1 MDSFK
6 PVADA
11 ILNRVITSNP
21 RVPGVVAMA
30 TDKRG
35 NFYEG
40 GGGQAGDRRRRYD
53 D

>member
-1 MDSFK
+1 
-6 PVADA
+6 
-11 ILNRVITSNP
+11 
-21 RVPGVVAMA
+21 MA